1 MRLFVGLEI
10 PSAVRTNFAALM
22 TDLRALDTESSAK
35 KPSWTRPENLH
46 VTLKFIGNVA
56 PDKFDGIRAA
66 LAGVRSEWSVELR
79 FGGLGFFPDAKRP
92 RFVWAGIA
100 ASQNLGA
107 IAADIDRGVAEFGA
121 PNEQRAF
128 TPHLT
133 LARCQH
139 GAISSRLRTTIQ
151 KDAARD
157 FGELRINEFHLIE
170 SKLKSSGAEYTT
182 LQSFVFCG
190 GGLTAHE

>member
-1 MRLFVGLEI
+1 MFVALEI
-10 PSAVRTNFAALM
+10 PSALRTNFAALM

-46 VTLKFIGNVA
+46 VTLKFMGNVA

-66 LAGVRSEWSVELR
+66 LAGVRSERSVELR

-92 RFVWAGIA
+92 RFVWASIA

-107 IAADIDRGVAEFGA
+107 IAADIDRGVAGFGV

-128 TPHLT
+128 TAHLT

-139 GAISSRLRTTIQ
+139 GAISSSLRTTIQ

-157 FGELRINEFHLIE
+157 FGGFRTNEFHLIE

-182 LQSFVFCG
+182 LQTFVF
-190 GGLTAHE
+190 AAED

>member
-1 MRLFVGLEI
+1 VRLFVALEI
-10 PSAVRTNFAALM
+10 PSALRTNFAALM

-46 VTLKFIGNVA
+46 VTLKFMGNVA
-56 PDKFDGIRAA
+56 PDKFDDIRAA
-66 LAGVRSEWSVELR
+66 LAGVRSERSVELR
-79 FGGLGFFPDAKRP
+79 FSGLGFFPDARRP
-92 RFVWAGIA
+92 RFVWASIA

-107 IAADIDRGVAEFGA
+107 IAADIDRGVAGFGV

-128 TPHLT
+128 TAHLT

-139 GAISSRLRTTIQ
+139 GAISSSLRTTIQ

-157 FGELRINEFHLIE
+157 FGGFRTNEFHLIE

-182 LQSFVFCG
+182 LQTFVF
-190 GGLTAHE
+190 AAED

>member
-1 MRLFVGLEI
+1 VRLFVALEI
-10 PSAVRTNFAALM
+10 PSALRTSFAALM

-46 VTLKFIGNVA
+46 VTLKFMGNVA
-56 PDKFDGIRAA
+56 PDKFDDIRAA
-66 LAGVRSEWSVELR
+66 LAGVRSERSVELR
-79 FGGLGFFPDAKRP
+79 FSGLGFFPDAKRP
-92 RFVWAGIA
+92 RFVWASIA

-107 IAADIDRGVAEFGA
+107 IAAAIDRGVAGFGV

-128 TPHLT
+128 TAHLT

-139 GAISSRLRTTIQ
+139 GAISSSLRTTIQ

-157 FGELRINEFHLIE
+157 FGGFRTNEFHLIE

-182 LQSFVFCG
+182 LQTFVF
-190 GGLTAHE
+190 AAED

>member
-1 MRLFVGLEI
+1 VRLFVALEI
-10 PSAVRTNFAALM
+10 PSALRTNFAALM

-46 VTLKFIGNVA
+46 VTLKFMGNVA
-56 PDKFDGIRAA
+56 PDKFDDIRAA
-66 LAGVRSEWSVELR
+66 LAGVRSERSVELR
-79 FGGLGFFPDAKRP
+79 FSGLGFFPDAKRP
-92 RFVWAGIA
+92 RFVWASIA

-107 IAADIDRGVAEFGA
+107 IAADIDRGVAGFGV

-128 TPHLT
+128 TAHLT

-139 GAISSRLRTTIQ
+139 GAISSSLRTTIQ

-157 FGELRINEFHLIE
+157 FGGFRTNEFHLIE

-182 LQSFVFCG
+182 LQTFVF
-190 GGLTAHE
+190 AAED

>member
-1 MRLFVGLEI
+1 MRLFVALEI
-10 PSAVRTNFAALM
+10 PSALRTSFAALM

-46 VTLKFIGNVA
+46 VTLKFMGNVA
-56 PDKFDGIRAA
+56 PDKFDDIRAA
-66 LAGVRSEWSVELR
+66 LAGVRSERSVELR
-79 FGGLGFFPDAKRP
+79 FSGLGFFPDARRP
-92 RFVWAGIA
+92 RFVWASIA

-107 IAADIDRGVAEFGA
+107 IAAAIDRGVAGFGV

-128 TPHLT
+128 TAHLT

-139 GAISSRLRTTIQ
+139 GAISSSLRTTIQ

-157 FGELRINEFHLIE
+157 FGGFRTNEFHLIE

-182 LQSFVFCG
+182 LQTFVF
-190 GGLTAHE
+190 AAED